1 MGRPVIDIQMP
12 LATAPPSDV
21 LRRLLDDAVDDDYSA
36 ASRHDR
42 QLERPTLQRPTAAA
56 IVVVVAFGLFV
67 GIAAGQARSGAPQ
80 EARERSALFDRIET
94 RQDAIAAL
102 TSRSEQLRLQILDL
116 QGSATEGNQRARD
129 LLAGLTTARTLTGA
143 ATVIGPGVEITADD
157 APGGQSGPEGKVLDV
172 DLQVL
177 VNGLWQAGAEAV
189 AINGN
194 RLSPLSAIRTAGR
207 AITVNYRS
215 LSPPYIIEAIGD
227 PQTLQARF
235 IETPGGQAWL
245 DLATNFGLGFELD
258 SADSLRLAAAPAP
271 RLLIRYAQRQG
282 ELP

>member
-1 MGRPVIDIQMP
+1 
-12 LATAPPSDV
+12 V
-21 LRRLLDDAVDDDYSA
+21 LRRLLDDAVDDDYGA
-36 ASRHDR
+36 AVSDR
-42 QLERPTLQRPTAAA
+42 QPGNPPLQRPAAAA
-56 IVVVVAFGLFV
+56 IVVVVAFGLLV

-80 EARERSALFDRIET
+80 EARERSALFDRIEN
-94 RQDAIAAL
+94 RQVTIAAL
-102 TSRSEQLRLQILDL
+102 TDRLEQLRQQILDL
-116 QGSATEGNQRARD
+116 QGTTTEGNERARD

-143 ATVIGPGVEITADD
+143 APVIGPGVQITADD

-215 LSPPYIIEAIGD
+215 LSPPYVIEAIGD

-245 DLATNFGLGFELD
+245 DLQTNFGLRFELD
-258 SADSLRLAAAPAP
+258 SGDSLTLAAAPAP
-271 RLLIRYAQRQG
+271 RLLIQYAQRQG